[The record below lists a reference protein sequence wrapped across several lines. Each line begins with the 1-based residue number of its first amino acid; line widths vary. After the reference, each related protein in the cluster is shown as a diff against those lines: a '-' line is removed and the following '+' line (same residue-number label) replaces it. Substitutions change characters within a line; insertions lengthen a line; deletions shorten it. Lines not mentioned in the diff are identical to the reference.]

1 MGNPFIFAV
10 RFLKEVNV
18 EMKKVKWLSKNEV
31 IEYTILVLVISAV
44 VGIYLGAL
52 DFVFQQGFEWVLDQF
67 GSESAVETPVE
78 TETTETTVTTDPATP
93 DDSSAAGSEGVEEA
107 AGEESEASEEATS
120 EEATTGTE

>member
-18 EMKKVKWLSKNEV
+18 EMKKVKWLSRNEV

-67 GSESAVETPVE
+67 GNESAVEAPVE
-78 TETTETTVTTDPATP
+78 TETTVTTDPATP
-93 DDSSAAGSEGVEEA
+93 DDSSAAGSEGVEETT
-107 AGEESEASEEATS
+107 GEESEAGEEATS
-120 EEATTGTE
+120 EEATTSTE